1 MLMKTN
7 HTKSVTPLVSVLIPV
22 YNGTQYLDEAIQ
34 SVLKS
39 TYPNIE
45 IILVDDGSTDKSKE
59 KCLRYARKYKN
70 VHSYGFVKNKGMT
83 RCLNYGI
90 RRAKG
95 EFIARIN
102 QDDIM
107 TPDRISK
114 QVAFLQANTD
124 HVVVGGQID
133 MFTNEN
139 PDFDKIRFPQT
150 DEQIRAQ
157 WFMFSP
163 YSDPTVMYRISAW
176 KKTDGYNQF
185 FWPADDVHMWYQL
198 GMVGKL
204 ANLPDVLT
212 RVRWHN
218 DCGSI
223 RSHRRQMMK
232 TWAVH
237 WWAAETIRSPKLHE
251 IAFWVAEL
259 LAGYF
264 SSPTLNW
271 TIYRYMRKLQA
282 AWLSQKNLFLA
293 TPSLSKA

>member
-1 MLMKTN
+1 M
-7 HTKSVTPLVSVLIPV
+7 SPLVSVLIPV
-22 YNGTQYLDEAIQ
+22 YNGTEYLDEAIQ

-39 TYPNIE
+39 TYQNFE

-70 VHSYGFVKNKGMT
+70 IHSYGFVKNKGMT

-90 RRAKG
+90 RKAKG
-95 EFIARIN
+95 QYIARIN
-102 QDDIM
+102 QDDVM
-107 TPDRISK
+107 MPDRLAK
-114 QVAFLQANTD
+114 QVAFLETNPD
-124 HVVVGGQID
+124 HVVVGGQVD
-133 MFTNEN
+133 LFTNEDPN
-139 PDFDKIRFPQT
+139 FDKIRFPVT
-150 DEQIRAQ
+150 DKQIRDQ
-157 WFMFSP
+157 WFIFSP
-163 YSDPTVMYRISAW
+163 YADPTVTYRTSAW
-176 KKTDGYNQF
+176 NKTDGYNQF

-198 GMVGKL
+198 GMIGKL

-237 WWAAETIRSPKLHE
+237 WWAAETIRMPKLHE
-251 IAFWVAEL
+251 IMFWMAQL

-264 SSPTLNW
+264 SSPILNW
-271 TIYRYMRKLQA
+271 AIYRQMRKIQA
-282 AWLSQKNLFLA
+282 AWLSRKQLLLA
-293 TPSLSKA
+293 PLAIEQV